1 MAGIS
6 VSGVGSGL
14 DINKIVSDLIAA
26 EKAPATKRLD
36 TKEATL
42 QAKLSAFGTF
52 QGAVSEFRSALGN
65 INTAAKFQSM
75 TATVSNT
82 ALFTA
87 SATSIAQTG
96 SYDIEV
102 TQLAQAQ
109 KLVTSDTQ
117 RFSAV
122 TDVVG
127 TGTLSFQVGSN
138 AAQTVTIDSSN
149 QTLEGVRD
157 AINKANVG
165 ARASIIN
172 DGQGFRLA
180 ISASNSGTANSL
192 KITVAGDS
200 IGSNTD
206 QTGLSRL
213 AYDPAAAVDSG
224 KNMTQT
230 LTAQDAMLKVDGLD
244 VTSASNSVVGVVP
257 GVTLSLKSK
266 QVGTI
271 STLTVAQDTAAT
283 LKSVDSFVAAYN
295 TLMETSKSLTAFDAK
310 DATKNG
316 ILLGDSVVRSITNQV
331 RGILTSSVTGAT
343 GAARSLADVGI
354 SLQKDGSLTFNS
366 SKLQTALSA
375 DSQAVAA
382 LFTRTGVTTDPL
394 VSYKSASSTSVAGT
408 YAVSVSQLA
417 TQGQY
422 TGANLGAG
430 PGNFTISGS
439 NNTLAIK
446 VNGTAAST
454 AITLSDGVYTGAAM
468 ATELQTQINAN
479 TGLKNAG
486 ASVNVSY
493 DDSNGSFTF
502 TSSAFGSA
510 SNVELTAVDTDS
522 LATLGISVGAGTVG
536 VNVAGTIAGVAA
548 TGSGRT
554 LTSSGTQGLYTGA
567 AVGGTPDLFTINS
580 SNNTF
585 EIKVNGVKAGATI
598 TLNSGTYTGA
608 QMATELQT
616 RINANASLAIS
627 NATVS
632 VSYDNTNNRFL
643 LTSNAYGST
652 SNVEFTAVDT
662 NSLATLGLSTKSG
675 VAGQNGPGIAVDV
688 LGGALGSR
696 GTVSLSDGVA
706 QRLDKALGDF
716 LGSKGSLTSRTDSL
730 NRQTTQ
736 LATDRAA
743 LTKRLDA
750 LEARYRAQFTTM
762 DRLVGQLTSISSYLT
777 AQFFSS
783 SDSN

>member
-14 DINKIVSDLIAA
+14 DINQIVSDLIAA
-26 EKAPATKRLD
+26 EKAPATLRLD
-36 TKEATL
+36 NKQATL
-42 QAKLSAFGTF
+42 EAKLSAFGTF
-52 QGAVSEFRSALGN
+52 QGAVSEFRSALSN

-87 SATSIAQTG
+87 SATSIAQAGT
-96 SYDIEV
+96 YDIEV

-138 AAQTVTIDSSN
+138 AAQTITIDSSN

-180 ISASNSGTANSL
+180 ISASNSGVANSL

-230 LTAQDAMLKVDGLD
+230 LAAQDAMLKVDGLD

-295 TLMETSKSLTAFDAK
+295 TLMETSKSLTVYDAK
-310 DATKNG
+310 DTSKNG

-331 RGILTSSVTGAT
+331 RGILTSSVNGAT

-354 SLQKDGSLTFNS
+354 SLQKDGSLTLNS

-417 TQGQY
+417 TQGQN
-422 TGANLGAG
+422 TSSALGAG
-430 PGNFTISGS
+430 AGSFTINSG
-439 NNTLAIK
+439 NNTFAIK
-446 VNGTAAST
+446 VNGTAASA
-454 AITLSDGVYTGAAM
+454 AITVSDGAYTGASM
-468 ATELQTQINAN
+468 ATELQTRINAN

-502 TSSAFGSA
+502 TSSAYGSA
-510 SNVELTAVDTDS
+510 SKVEFTQANAS
-522 LATLGISVGAGTVG
+522 LGISVGAGTAG
-536 VNVAGTIAGVAA
+536 VNVAGTIDGVTA

-567 AVGGTPDLFTINS
+567 AVSGVPGSFTIDS

-585 EIKVNGVKAGATI
+585 DIKVNGVKAGATI
-598 TLNSGTYTGA
+598 TLNSGAYTGA
-608 QMATELQT
+608 AMATELQT

-632 VSYDNTNNRFL
+632 VSYDTTNNRFL

-688 LGGALGSR
+688 LGGAIGSR

-716 LGSKGSLTSRTDSL
+716 LGSKGPLTSRTDSL

-736 LATDRAA
+736 LGTDRAA

-750 LEARYRAQFTTM
+750 LEARYRAQFTVM

-783 SDSN
+783 SDSS